1 MTQLINY
8 YYNFDVMFRVD
19 LIDSVSLTD
28 SVYLINFGVDIISD
42 YPCIWHF
49 FYPAY
54 SCSLHALLSPFR
66 LLKVPK
72 LKLRDRLLVFKPF
85 ELSGCL

>member
-42 YPCIWHF
+42 YPRI
-49 FYPAY
+49 
-54 SCSLHALLSPFR
+54 
-66 LLKVPK
+66 
-72 LKLRDRLLVFKPF
+72 
-85 ELSGCL
+85 

>member
-42 YPCIWHF
+42 YPRILAF
-49 FYPAY
+49 FLSCLQLLPTCPAEPV
-54 SCSLHALLSPFR
+54 SITESSEVEIA
-66 LLKVPK
+66 
-72 LKLRDRLLVFKPF
+72 
-85 ELSGCL
+85 